1 MCLMTA
7 VIIVIFVLAVVGV
20 LFLIPV
26 RLDVRYK
33 KDAVQDQ
40 ATVYLRFLWFKINLT
55 DKKKKQN
62 VQEKSTKKAG
72 TFSGFKKK
80 FQHYTKV
87 FEASKD
93 DLADILVYARDHA
106 LHVEKIDFQLDYGF
120 EDPMYTGIAMGVISG
135 ASYNLLAFIMHWLA
149 VDKHDIDIRPDFDKV
164 CFSVNIWCIVHVKNV
179 HIMVIATKILR
190 LVRGLRKN
198 NLTTERE

>member
-135 ASYNLLAFIMHWLA
+135 ASYNLLAFIMH
-149 VDKHDIDIRPDFDKV
+149 
-164 CFSVNIWCIVHVKNV
+164 
-179 HIMVIATKILR
+179 
-190 LVRGLRKN
+190 
-198 NLTTERE
+198 